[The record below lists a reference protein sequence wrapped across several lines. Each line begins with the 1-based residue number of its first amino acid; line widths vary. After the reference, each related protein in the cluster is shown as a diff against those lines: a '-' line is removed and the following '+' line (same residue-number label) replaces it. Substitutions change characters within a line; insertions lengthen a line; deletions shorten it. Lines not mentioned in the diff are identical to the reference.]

1 MLVCVAVKPTALWA
15 GGVTVDRAAA
25 GFRGRPLVAITAV
38 AEALLQHTTLRG
50 MAVKQV
56 IGEAVD
62 RTLPSANPIP
72 R

>member
-1 MLVCVAVKPTALWA
+1 VE
-15 GGVTVDRAAA
+15 
-25 GFRGRPLVAITAV
+25 GRWWAITAV

-62 RTLPSANPIP
+62 RTPVSVNPIS